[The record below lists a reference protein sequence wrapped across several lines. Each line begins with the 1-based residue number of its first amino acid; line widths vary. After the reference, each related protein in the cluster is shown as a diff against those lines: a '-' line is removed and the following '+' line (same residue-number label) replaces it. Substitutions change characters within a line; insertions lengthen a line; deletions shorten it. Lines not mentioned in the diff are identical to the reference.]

1 MVKKIKDNK
10 KSFRKVKGFTL
21 IEILAA
27 LALIIFVIPVVMKGI
42 SITTAVAS
50 DITRK
55 SVAAS
60 LAETQ
65 LADILIEKQW
75 KNSSLTGD
83 FGKEHPGYRWH
94 MNSANWTEPG
104 LNQVTL
110 SVMWK
115 SRGYERK
122 VELTTL
128 VLTNEQQ
135 L

>member
-10 KSFRKVKGFTL
+10 RNSRRAKGFTL

-42 SITTAVAS
+42 SIATAVAS
-50 DITRK
+50 DIARK

-60 LAETQ
+60 LAENQ

-75 KNSSLTGD
+75 QNSSLTGD
-83 FGKEHPGYRWH
+83 FGKEYPAYRWQ
-94 MNSANWTEPG
+94 MTSANWTEPG

-110 SVMWK
+110 SVMWE
-115 SRGYERK
+115 SRGYGRK

-128 VLTNEQQ
+128 VWTNEQ
-135 L
+135 

>member
-1 MVKKIKDNK
+1 MGKKIRDNK
-10 KSFRKVKGFTL
+10 KSFRRVKGFTL

-42 SITTAVAS
+42 SIATAVAS
-50 DITRK
+50 EIARK

-60 LAETQ
+60 LAENQ
-65 LADILIEKQW
+65 LLDIFIEKQW
-75 KNSSLTGD
+75 QNSSLTGD
-83 FGKEHPGYRWH
+83 FGKEYPGYRWH
-94 MNSANWTEPG
+94 MTSANWTEPG

-110 SVMWK
+110 NVMWE

-128 VLTNEQQ
+128 VWTNEQ
-135 L
+135 

>member
-1 MVKKIKDNK
+1 MGKKNEDNK
-10 KSFRKVKGFTL
+10 KSFRRAKGFTL

-42 SITTAVAS
+42 SIATAVAS

-55 SVAAS
+55 SMAAS
-60 LAETQ
+60 LAENQ
-65 LADILIEKQW
+65 LANILLEKQW
-75 KNSSLTGD
+75 QNSSLTGD
-83 FGKEHPGYRWH
+83 FGKEYPGYRWQ
-94 MNSANWTEPG
+94 MASANWTEPG

-110 SVMWK
+110 NVIWQ

-128 VLTNEQQ
+128 VLTNEQ
-135 L
+135 